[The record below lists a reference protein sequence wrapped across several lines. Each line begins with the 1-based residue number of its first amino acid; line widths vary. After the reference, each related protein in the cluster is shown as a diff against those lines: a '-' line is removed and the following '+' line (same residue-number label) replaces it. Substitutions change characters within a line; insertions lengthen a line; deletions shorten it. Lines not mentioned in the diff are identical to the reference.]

1 MITILE
7 TLLNPNKKI
16 YIALT
21 AIYGIGKKTSQKI
34 LKILNINPYFKTS
47 ELSEKNLFEI
57 RNYLEENNYKLPNEL
72 KSLIKLNIQ
81 HLININSYKGQRH
94 LKGLPVHGQRT
105 RTNSKT
111 SKKLKILN

>member
-21 AIYGIGKKTSQKI
+21 AIYGIGRKTSQKI
-34 LKILNINPYFKTS
+34 LNVLKINPYSKTVD
-47 ELSEKNLFEI
+47 LSEKNLFEI
-57 RNYLEENNYKLPNEL
+57 RNYLEQNNYKLPNEL
-72 KSLIKLNIQ
+72 KSIVKLNIH

>member
-47 ELSEKNLFEI
+47 ELSEKNLF
-57 RNYLEENNYKLPNEL
+57 
-72 KSLIKLNIQ
+72 
-81 HLININSYKGQRH
+81 
-94 LKGLPVHGQRT
+94 
-105 RTNSKT
+105 
-111 SKKLKILN
+111 